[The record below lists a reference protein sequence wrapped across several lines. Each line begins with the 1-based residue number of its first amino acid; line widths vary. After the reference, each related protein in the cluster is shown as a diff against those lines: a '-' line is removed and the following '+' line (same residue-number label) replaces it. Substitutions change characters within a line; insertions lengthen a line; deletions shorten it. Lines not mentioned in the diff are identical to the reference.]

1 MIDIPIDQVPELT
14 GTDIEHDAKF
24 GVFEDG
30 VLIHY
35 VMKDI
40 ARLVTWED
48 IILLGIGEGM
58 LHKCNNTDGSE
69 IREIPKPVVP

>member
-1 MIDIPIDQVPELT
+1 MIDIPLDQVPELP
-14 GTDIEHDAKF
+14 GTDMEHDAKF

-35 VMKDI
+35 VLKDI

-48 IILLGIGEGM
+48 IVLLGIGEGM
-58 LHKCNNTDGSE
+58 LHKCNNSDEGK
-69 IREIPKPVVP
+69 IREIQRPVVP